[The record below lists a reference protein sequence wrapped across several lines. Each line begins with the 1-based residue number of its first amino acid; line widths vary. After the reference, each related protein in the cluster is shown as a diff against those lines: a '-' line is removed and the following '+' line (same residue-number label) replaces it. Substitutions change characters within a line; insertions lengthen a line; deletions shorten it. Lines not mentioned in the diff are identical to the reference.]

1 MQDLLDRLAAIV
13 DRHNEVGKM
22 ITDPD
27 VISDMKRY
35 PTLMK
40 EYKDLGVLVDKYH
53 EYKKVNDD
61 LSFKAY
67 PNPSSDDLFLEMN
80 AYRNEKLVYHL
91 YDMQGKLIMTNPI
104 ESPKTQIN
112 MRVLAVGAY
121 LIQIYNSKNQPIQTI
136 QVIKD

>member
-1 MQDLLDRLAAIV
+1 MDRLAAIV

-53 EYKKVNDD
+53 EYKVWDQFTVY
-61 LSFKAY
+61 SSIIS
-67 PNPSSDDLFLEMN
+67 PSITPRS
-80 AYRNEKLVYHL
+80 
-91 YDMQGKLIMTNPI
+91 
-104 ESPKTQIN
+104 
-112 MRVLAVGAY
+112 
-121 LIQIYNSKNQPIQTI
+121 
-136 QVIKD
+136 